1 MHHTCKN
8 FLSVVYF
15 GTERDIDNKVIGENR
30 SMEQRLENEVKR
42 TLFVYNPRA
51 GKGTVVKSLHEIVD
65 AFTKANYPV
74 MVYPTQAQGDACRLV
89 ESRDAG
95 QYDLI
100 VCSGGDG
107 TLREVVNGLIKS
119 GVTTTVG
126 YIPAGSTNDFARSLG
141 LSDNIPEA
149 MEIITRGKPF
159 LCDAG
164 NFNGENFVYVAAFGV
179 VQKVGSI
186 FMQVTIGLSQGIMPL
201 LGYCYGA
208 GDFQRVKEINK
219 WAFGITACFVVTS
232 ILLVELFPEALIG
245 IFTGEAQVIAAG
257 TDFLKRWI
265 LCTLGMCFTSLFSS
279 IFQAMGK
286 WKESLALSVIRQAF
300 LIIPLLILLNRLM
313 GAYGLVWSQP
323 IADTISFLVGTGLY
337 RSIVIRETND

>member
-1 MHHTCKN
+1 MGNLMLAHLIRAEGKTGLASFGVALGGVLNIILDPIFVQGLHMGAAGAGIATCISNTVAMCYLLYRVLKDRDTVIRLN
-8 FLSVVYF
+8 PRFFGAKGPMVKEVLSVGAPAALIILLGSLCNVVLTHYMA
-15 GTERDIDNKVIGENR
+15 EYGE
-30 SMEQRLENEVKR
+30 
-42 TLFVYNPRA
+42 
-51 GKGTVVKSLHEIVD
+51 
-65 AFTKANYPV
+65 
-74 MVYPTQAQGDACRLV
+74 
-89 ESRDAG
+89 
-95 QYDLI
+95 
-100 VCSGGDG
+100 
-107 TLREVVNGLIKS
+107 
-119 GVTTTVG
+119 
-126 YIPAGSTNDFARSLG
+126 
-141 LSDNIPEA
+141 
-149 MEIITRGKPF
+149 
-159 LCDAG
+159 
-164 NFNGENFVYVAAFGV
+164 VYVAAFGV

-323 IADTISFLVGTGLY
+323 IADTISLLVGTGLY